1 MSSVLYP
8 RRLTDEEIKLNLK
21 DDSSWRD
28 QYTSM
33 PQQPDL
39 FSDTTCYEYQLTWV
53 DRDPKTFVKRHNVSR
68 WGDIYELQ
76 RWMANVTPTKV
87 EVRKTNDTTKIE
99 SS

>member
-39 FSDTTCYEYQLTWV
+39 FADTTCYEYQQQL
-53 DRDPKTFVKRHNVSR
+53 
-68 WGDIYELQ
+68 
-76 RWMANVTPTKV
+76 
-87 EVRKTNDTTKIE
+87 
-99 SS
+99 